1 MSRTP
6 TVAQIGNILAQLKPA
21 QHSWLDDFEVKAEDQ
36 EKTFD
41 APYDVLACIISAL
54 DADVPAWEIGEGWK
68 SIKHVKGFDGLKVT
82 APNDFQILRANQI
95 RKYYRNK
102 LTILALKSQTMSLFR
117 VDLQELL
124 SMDPTKLKL
133 KFLPMMIRLPSF
145 YKEDTVMDT
154 LKKTTVVPTLNR
166 ARHEKESRTLTF
178 VDKIHRKTKNQD
190 LNWYWFVNEQNVL
203 HRLSLDGKNKL
214 NHVFERF
221 LDKPVTIE
229 ANYPVSSVRGTDLNF
244 YSVEGD
250 WKLL

>member
-6 TVAQIGNILAQLKPA
+6 TVAQIGNILARLKPA
-21 QHSWLDDFEVKAEDQ
+21 QSTWLDDIGGKEGDQ
-36 EKTFD
+36 EKIFD
-41 APYDVLACIISAL
+41 APYDALACIISAIDTGIPL
-54 DADVPAWEIGEGWK
+54 WEIGEAWK
-68 SIKHVKGFDGLKVT
+68 SVKYASGFDGLKIT
-82 APNDFQILRANQI
+82 APSDFQVHQAKQI

-102 LTILALKSQTMSLFR
+102 LTILALKSQNMSNFR

-124 SMDPTKLKL
+124 GMEPTQLKL

-145 YKEDTVMDT
+145 YKEDIVMDT
-154 LKKTTVVPTLNR
+154 LKKTTVVPALNR

-190 LNWYWFVNEQNVL
+190 LSWYWFVNEQNVL

-221 LDKPVTIE
+221 LDKPITIE

>member
-1 MSRTP
+1 MSSLQ
-6 TVAQIGNILAQLKPA
+6 QIGQILAQIKPA
-21 QHSWLDDFEVKAEDQ
+21 QFTWLDDFEVKAEDQ
-36 EKTFD
+36 EKIFD

-54 DADVPAWEIGEGWK
+54 DAGVPAWEIGEGWK
-68 SIKHVKGFDGLKVT
+68 SIKHVKDFDGLKVT

-102 LTILALKSQTMSLFR
+102 LTILALKSQTMSNFR
-117 VDLQELL
+117 IDLQELL

-166 ARHEKESRTLTF
+166 VRHEKESRTLTF

>member
-1 MSRTP
+1 MSSLQ
-6 TVAQIGNILAQLKPA
+6 QIGQILAQINATPS
-21 QHSWLDDFEVKAEDQ
+21 QPTWLDDSEVKAEDQ
-36 EKTFD
+36 EKIFD
-41 APYDVLACIISAL
+41 APCDVLACIVSAL
-54 DADVPAWEIGEGWK
+54 DADVPAWEIGESWK
-68 SIKHVKGFDGLKVT
+68 SVKYANGFDGLKIIPPT
-82 APNDFQILRANQI
+82 DIQIHQANQI

-102 LTILALKSQTMSLFR
+102 LTILALKSQTMSNFR
-117 VDLQELL
+117 IDLQELL
-124 SMDPTKLKL
+124 SMDPKSLKL

-145 YKEDTVMDT
+145 YKEDQIIDS
-154 LKKTTVVPTLNR
+154 LKKTTVVPKLHR
-166 ARHEKESRTLTF
+166 SRHVKESRTLTF
-178 VDKIHRKTKNQD
+178 VNKIHRKTKSQD
-190 LNWYWFVNEQNVL
+190 LNWYWFVNEKNIL

>member
-1 MSRTP
+1 MTSVT
-6 TVAQIGNILAQLKPA
+6 QLGQILAQIKPA
-21 QHSWLDDFEVKAEDQ
+21 QYTWLDDFEVKTEDQ

-41 APYDVLACIISAL
+41 APFDVLASIISAI
-54 DADVPAWEIGEGWK
+54 DADAPLWEIGEAWK
-68 SIKHVKGFDGLKVT
+68 SLKYSKGFDGLKVT
-82 APNDFQILRANQI
+82 APNDFQIQRANQI

-102 LTILALKSQTMSLFR
+102 LTILALKSQSMSNFR

-145 YKEDTVMDT
+145 YKEDTIIDN
-154 LKKTTVVPTLNR
+154 LKKTTVVPMHNR
-166 ARHEKESRTLTF
+166 ARPEKESRTLTF

-203 HRLSLDGKNKL
+203 HRLSVDGKNKL
-214 NHVFERF
+214 SHILEKF

-229 ANYPVSSVRGTDLNF
+229 ANYPVQTVRGTDLSF
-244 YSVEGD
+244 FSVEGD